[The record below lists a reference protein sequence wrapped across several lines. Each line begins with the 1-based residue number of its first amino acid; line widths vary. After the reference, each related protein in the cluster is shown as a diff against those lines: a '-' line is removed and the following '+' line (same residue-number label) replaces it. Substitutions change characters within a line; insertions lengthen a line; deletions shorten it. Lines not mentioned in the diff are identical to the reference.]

1 MLPLIQYLLLSLLAL
16 ASILAGLVGLILPFL
31 PGIVL
36 IVGGVVL
43 LSLLNP
49 RVDEWL
55 SKVTL
60 PYPMLHKMVEN
71 LRTFIGR
78 IIGKK

>member
-1 MLPLIQYLLLSLLAL
+1 MIPLIQYLLLSLLAL
-16 ASILAGLVGLILPFL
+16 ASILAGVVGLILPFL

-55 SKVTL
+55 SKATL

-71 LRTFIGR
+71 LRVFISR

>member
-1 MLPLIQYLLLSLLAL
+1 MVPFIQYLLLSLVAL
-16 ASILAGLVGLILPFL
+16 TSILAGVVGLILPFL
-31 PGIVL
+31 PGVIL
-36 IVGGVVL
+36 IVGCVVL

-49 RVDEWL
+49 KVDAWL
-55 SKVTL
+55 SKATL

-71 LRTFIGR
+71 LRAFIGR